1 MGFCAENAISLRLK
15 SIFVVF
21 LLAALSLGNAN
32 AAAVTVVCPGTDEL
46 SGTDD
51 ILRQQQLRAK
61 DAFGVACDSYGG
73 EDILGTGANT
83 DLDPPWDLL
92 GKSNSSNNPLS
103 GKLNLLDGYSFSSG
117 LETRFKVAPTLWDSW
132 NEMAIL
138 FRTAKGGTGDTVDP
152 DWVVFTLSRPAVADI
167 NGVFIWKTREN
178 ALGMNLDLDPRQLR
192 QVKLYGVSAVPL
204 PAAAPLFAGALGVF
218 GLLGWRKQKR
228 SVPEGSQCV

>member
-132 NEMAIL
+132 TKWRFFSEPRKVVPQIPWIRTGSFSLCRGRRWRTSMASSSG
-138 FRTAKGGTGDTVDP
+138 KP
-152 DWVVFTLSRPAVADI
+152 E
-167 NGVFIWKTREN
+167 KTRW
-178 ALGMNLDLDPRQLR
+178 A
-192 QVKLYGVSAVPL
+192 
-204 PAAAPLFAGALGVF
+204 
-218 GLLGWRKQKR
+218 
-228 SVPEGSQCV
+228 